1 MKLRHRNCL
10 NFDRQEM
17 ILPNRSL
24 ITREVI
30 NWTRG
35 DTINRLV
42 ITIGVAYGSDIE
54 KVSEILK
61 QIACEDPD
69 VMKDPA
75 PSVVFMQHGESS
87 LDFNLRVFI
96 PSPEAIMVLRDRL
109 NKRINREFEKH
120 GIEIPFPQR
129 DLHIKSSV
137 VRTQDLT
144 PDQGRAKIPD
154 RQTPAKVG

>member
-1 MKLRHRNCL
+1 M
-10 NFDRQEM
+10 
-17 ILPNRSL
+17 PNRSL
-24 ITREVI
+24 ITREVT

-42 ITIGVAYGSDIE
+42 ISIGVAYGSDIE
-54 KVSEILK
+54 KVSEILM

-129 DLHIKSSV
+129 DLHIKSSA
-137 VRTQDLT
+137 VRTQELM
-144 PDQGRAKIPD
+144 PDKGSTETPD
-154 RQTPAKVG
+154 RQPPAKVG